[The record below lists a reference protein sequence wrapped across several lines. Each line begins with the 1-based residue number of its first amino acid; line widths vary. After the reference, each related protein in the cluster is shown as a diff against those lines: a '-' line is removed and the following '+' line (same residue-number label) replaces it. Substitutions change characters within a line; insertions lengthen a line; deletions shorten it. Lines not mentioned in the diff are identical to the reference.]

1 MVDNY
6 HKNSNAITGH
16 FYVRSLGFPNFP
28 RWQCGVVQLL
38 VADAMAA
45 PHVDYDHVEQ
55 QGWAIVRGMFPPDLC
70 ARLRAATDDAVGAT
84 RPMERSSA
92 PRFGMDLDAALA
104 ARTPVVDS
112 ENFRHTARQPIFDAA
127 LAEAAVAGGMVG
139 MHERLYGAAGG
150 LRLMQQMLVRTDA
163 DPVAVA
169 AGRSDPGGWHMDTA
183 FLPKHYATTPQTNVY
198 HVLTALNDVPS
209 GGAAFHIV
217 PSGFVQSKAYTD
229 EHLDELESLQDSDFR
244 TVLRPR
250 LLAEAVQDTSESVE
264 ILLGEGDSCVFDLMT
279 THSASSNCIEGYS
292 RYVLFQTFFD
302 ISASYALLPPRG
314 ASALPKKYPQEFRDA
329 LPLDLHYLLDWD
341 YPTDNGKEQG
351 SFWGLSKEQLEE
363 RAAGNG
369 MFARKAE
376 EEQRPAAF
384 RRATTAAAKL

>member
-1 MVDNY
+1 
-6 HKNSNAITGH
+6 
-16 FYVRSLGFPNFP
+16 
-28 RWQCGVVQLL
+28 
-38 VADAMAA
+38 
-45 PHVDYDHVEQ
+45 
-55 QGWAIVRGMFPPDLC
+55 
-70 ARLRAATDDAVGAT
+70 
-84 RPMERSSA
+84 
-92 PRFGMDLDAALA
+92 
-104 ARTPVVDS
+104 
-112 ENFRHTARQPIFDAA
+112 
-127 LAEAAVAGGMVG
+127 
-139 MHERLYGAAGG
+139 
-150 LRLMQQMLVRTDA
+150 
-163 DPVAVA
+163 
-169 AGRSDPGGWHMDTA
+169 
-183 FLPKHYATTPQTNVY
+183 
-198 HVLTALNDVPS
+198 
-209 GGAAFHIV
+209 
-217 PSGFVQSKAYTD
+217 
-229 EHLDELESLQDSDFR
+229 
-244 TVLRPR
+244 
-250 LLAEAVQDTSESVE
+250 VQDTSESVE
-264 ILLGEGDSCVFDLMT
+264 VLLGEGDSCVFDLMT